1 MTFHAFVLFV
11 WEYEIYNRANIM
23 IHHFIFVF
31 FLYFFYHSSC
41 RKDQFT
47 VLSLKFGTQ
56 DFNWSRSTKDPAEP
70 HWFVVVVLPCVCVL
84 PKCFC
89 EWGTSFSLASQYCHS
104 KMIFTGGAISSV
116 WGEKWTK
123 KKMLMVLLQKHVW
136 EPGARVGKGKTKTNF
151 RWTHRDV
158 VTIPWSH
165 APCQFPSSLSFCQPP
180 AEATWSVLKFPI
192 RKPRNGE
199 SQIKMILTILF

>member
-41 RKDQFT
+41 RKDQFI

-104 KMIFTGGAISSV
+104 KMIFTGGAIRRSEVKNGLKRKCLWYFSKNTC
-116 WGEKWTK
+116 ES
-123 KKMLMVLLQKHVW
+123 
-136 EPGARVGKGKTKTNF
+136 PCARVGKGKMKTNF

-158 VTIPWSH
+158 SQSH
-165 APCQFPSSLSFCQPP
+165 
-180 AEATWSVLKFPI
+180 EATRPANFPPLLVFVSLQP
-192 RKPRNGE
+192 KLPGV
-199 SQIKMILTILF
+199 S